1 MVNFFALGG
10 VGSYTK
16 EVQFSTAETGIGE
29 TEEVSGH
36 SSAGSPQI
44 LPRQAVAGTPMPKKI
59 GLQALSSAGKKGAL
73 RAKGKSS
80 AIDTKTT
87 EDDILRL
94 RKRKL
99 QLENVKLR
107 LEIKKLRKDL
117 EN

>member
-1 MVNFFALGG
+1 MEVTLRKCNFLPQ
-10 VGSYTK
+10 K
-16 EVQFSTAETGIGE
+16 TGIGE

-36 SSAGSPQI
+36 SSAGSPQM
-44 LPRQAVAGTPMPKKI
+44 LPRQAVVGTPTTTKI
-59 GLQALSSAGKKGAL
+59 GRQALSSAGKRGAL
-73 RAKGKSS
+73 SAKGKSS
-80 AIDTKTT
+80 ATDKKTTDKKTT

>member
-1 MVNFFALGG
+1 MEVTLRKCNFLPQ
-10 VGSYTK
+10 K
-16 EVQFSTAETGIGE
+16 TGIGE

-36 SSAGSPQI
+36 SSAGSPQM
-44 LPRQAVAGTPMPKKI
+44 LPRQAVVGTPTTTKI
-59 GLQALSSAGKKGAL
+59 GRQALSSAGKKGAL
-73 RAKGKSS
+73 SAKGKPS
-80 AIDTKTT
+80 ATDKKTT